1 MEATHTTSTSSSNK
15 QSRSDIAKDRTTRR
29 CHVVVGAGSAGIIL
43 CNQLLQHDDVILIER
58 GSDDPHSKEPTMRN
72 PSSWPAAAI
81 DDADISRIT
90 TLAQKVLGG
99 RTIMYPQGTGIGG
112 TSNINAMIWSAG
124 HPAVF
129 DKHWHSKW
137 NSNSLERYKL
147 CECFVAKGRIVT

>member
-1 MEATHTTSTSSSNK
+1 MEATDTMSTSSSNR
-15 QSRSDIAKDRTTRR
+15 QSRSDTAEDRTTRR

-58 GSDDPHSKEPTMRN
+58 GSDDPHSKEPTMRI

-81 DDADISRIT
+81 YDADIRRTS
-90 TLAQKVLGG
+90 TLAQSILGE

-112 TSNINAMIWSAG
+112 TSNVNAMIWSAG

-137 NSNSLERYKL
+137 NSDSLERYKL
-147 CECFVAKGRIVT
+147 RK